1 MRILILALTLG
12 LASCINPYRPRV
24 LLEGVEAHHV
34 QRDIWRIT
42 VRGNDFP
49 WTPPLIDYVLVQ
61 TAQTTIAHGGTHFIV
76 LSPTVDMASS
86 PFDRSFSTVSMT
98 QSDEMI
104 IRIVVV
110 RPGKR
115 APAGAF
121 DAEGVLRLARARL
134 SNG

>member
-34 QRDIWRIT
+34 RRDIWRII

-76 LSPTVDMASS
+76 LSPTVNMAQFEQGFS
-86 PFDRSFSTVSMT
+86 PVSLP

-104 IRIVVV
+104 IRIIVV
-110 RPGKR
+110 RPSKR

-121 DAEGVLRLARARL
+121 DAEGVLRSARARL

>member
-34 QRDIWRIT
+34 RRDIWRIT

-49 WTPPLIDYVLVQ
+49 STPPLIYYALVQ

-76 LSPTVDMASS
+76 LSPTVAPS
-86 PFDRSFSTVSMT
+86 PFERGFGTVSMT

-104 IRIVVV
+104 IRIIVVGL
-110 RPGKR
+110 GKR

-121 DAEGVLRLARARL
+121 DAEQVLRFARARL